1 VRVIREMASSGA
13 HSLACDEC
21 LALSYVGEIA
31 QAHHIGFIGNLHVT
45 PTLFEERDDPAADV
59 NRCLTEGRR
68 FPGYV
73 FGLGGPLTQHLS
85 IPRLET
91 AVAAFVMRRDQS
103 ESATVELDLSR
114 KETIVPRT
122 EER

>member
-1 VRVIREMASSGA
+1 MASSGA

-31 QAHHIGFIGNLHVT
+31 RAHHVGFIGNFHVT
-45 PTLFEERDDPAADV
+45 ATLFEERDDPAAEVD
-59 NRCLTEGRR
+59 RCLSEGRK

-85 IPRLET
+85 LPRLEA
-91 AVAAFVMRRDQS
+91 AVAAFVMNRTLAAPTTLTLYIS
-103 ESATVELDLSR
+103 HNEAP
-114 KETIVPRT
+114 VPRT
-122 EER
+122 E

>member
-1 VRVIREMASSGA
+1 MASSGA

-45 PTLFEERDDPAADV
+45 STLFEEHADPAADV
-59 NRCLTEGRR
+59 ERCLTEGRR

-73 FGLGGPLTQHLS
+73 FGLGGPLTRHLS
-85 IPRLET
+85 LPRLEA
-91 AVAAFVMRRDQS
+91 AVAAFVRRRDLP
-103 ESATVELDLSR
+103 EPATIERDFSR